1 MSDKHTIAV
10 LGIGNPLCSDDGIG
24 IRIIDEMRNSGRFKT
39 IDILDG
45 GTAPDLFSLLDED
58 VERLIIV
65 DALKGGK
72 KPGSIYRLVITD
84 ESIAHEPPVPLH
96 GLGVLDSLKMMKQL
110 DLHRPHVT
118 IIGIEP
124 ADTSHGLKLS
134 PLLEAL
140 IPDII
145 DAIEEEIRLCH

>member
-1 MSDKHTIAV
+1 MSDKHGIAV

-24 IRIIDEMRNSGRFKT
+24 IRIIQEMYNSGMYKT
-39 IDILDG
+39 IDLIDG
-45 GTAPDLFSLLDED
+45 GTSPDLLSLLDEK

-84 ESIAHEPPVPLH
+84 ENIAEESPVSLH
-96 GLGVLDSLKMMKQL
+96 GLGVLDSLKMMKRL
-110 DLHRPHVT
+110 DLHRPEV
-118 IIGIEP
+118 IIVGIEP
-124 ADTSHGLKLS
+124 VDISHSLKLS

-145 DAIEEEIRLCH
+145 YAVEKEIR

>member
-1 MSDKHTIAV
+1 MSDKHGIAV

-24 IRIIDEMRNSGRFKT
+24 IRIIHEMYNSGMYTT
-39 IDILDG
+39 IDLIDG
-45 GTAPDLFSLLDED
+45 GTSPDLLSLLEEK

-84 ESIAHEPPVPLH
+84 ENIAEESPVSLH
-96 GLGVLDSLKMMKQL
+96 GPGVLDSLKMMKRL
-110 DLHRPHVT
+110 DLHRPEV
-118 IIGIEP
+118 IIVGIEP
-124 ADTSHGLKLS
+124 IDTSHGLKLS

-145 DAIEEEIRLCH
+145 DAIEKEIRLCH